1 MREPCYDVIPGAT
14 KGRIMMS
21 QNVERGIYVHILS
34 EAGGEEEKEAI
45 LQM

>member
-1 MREPCYDVIPGAT
+1 MRKLCYDGIQGGAT
-14 KGRIMMS
+14 KGRFMTS

-45 LQM
+45 L